1 MIRLSSLGDVLLCA
15 VALRALKARFPESAI
30 HFLVASEFKEAAEL
44 LPAIDKIIVFD
55 RKEGWRGLLRLRR
68 LLSRR
73 YEMIVDLQN
82 SWRSA
87 FLRVFCFP
95 LMWAKATRYRL
106 RRWVLIKF
114 KRNLYRKVVPVPLRY
129 VAAIE
134 QFGAKDDGNGLDLQL
149 SGTPDAVASE
159 NSIVLCPGA
168 KHATKRWPTENWQ
181 KVAIE
186 LRKRGYHVVV
196 CGTAAEETACREI
209 AGGGEILIDVPL
221 DRIAHK
227 MRRATAVITHDS
239 GLMHLACGSG
249 APVLALFGPTV
260 QEFGFYPF
268 RANSR
273 VVENTLPCRPCHAF
287 GSAICPK
294 GHHDCLRLTTPER
307 VIIELEQLIS
317 TPESSIPDAG

>member
-15 VALRALKARFPESAI
+15 VALRALKTRFPDSAI

-87 FLRVFCFP
+87 FLRISCFP

-114 KRNLYRKVVPVPLRY
+114 KRNIYHKVVPVPLRY

-134 QFGAKDDGNGLDLQL
+134 QFGAQDDGIGLNLQL
-149 SGTPDAVASE
+149 HEDSEKVTGE

-186 LRKRGYHVVV
+186 LRKRGLHVIV

-209 AGGGEILIDVPL
+209 AGSGEILIDAPL
-221 DRIAHK
+221 NRIAHT

-249 APVLALFGPTV
+249 ARVLALFGPTV

-273 VVENTLPCRPCHAF
+273 VVENTLPCRPCHAY
-287 GSAICPK
+287 GSTTCPK

-307 VIIELEQLIS
+307 AIVELEQLIS
-317 TPESSIPDAG
+317 SPESSISDAG